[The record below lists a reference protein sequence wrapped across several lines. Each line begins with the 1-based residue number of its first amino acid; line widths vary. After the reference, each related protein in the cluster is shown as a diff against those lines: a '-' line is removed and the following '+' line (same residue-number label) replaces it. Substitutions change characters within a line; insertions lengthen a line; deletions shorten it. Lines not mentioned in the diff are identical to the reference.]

1 MTQLRNNKTE
11 KLTSKMVS
19 KKLME
24 QSELLKR
31 ENEELRKA
39 HKELKILFEEIDEV
53 LYSVDMVSLKIL
65 QISSVCEKVYGYTP
79 AEFLADRDLWQKVI
93 LPEDLPF
100 VHQHIKSLYT
110 GKQVVCQ
117 YRIFHKDKSIRWLES
132 KVIPAID
139 KAGQLMRM
147 DGVTTDITDR
157 KRAKTELEESISLLE
172 ATIESTADGILVAD
186 LNGKIIRFNKK
197 FVELWHIPG
206 EILETKD
213 DNKAINYVLDQLT
226 DPEKFLS
233 KLKELQS
240 RPRET
245 SFDIL
250 EFKDGRVFERYSQP
264 QLINGE
270 CAGRVWSFRDIT
282 KRKSDEE
289 AIKES
294 ESRLALATKIAKLG
308 YWEFDVIK
316 GLFTFNDQFYSLFKT
331 TAEKVGGYVMEPQRY
346 TELFVFPDDR
356 NFVNAEVE
364 RTIGE
369 LESGFNNK
377 IEHRIIYAN
386 GKIGWISVNF
396 FLIKNDAGVTIKTFG
411 VNQDITDYKKA
422 EESLSNNELLFRTL
436 TSNAPVGI
444 FQTDVNGKISY
455 VNETWLSYTG
465 LEMSEALGDGWTAAV
480 HPDDRNELIEEWN
493 NKSKMGIK
501 SSSEY
506 RLINKK
512 GNIRWVSGEAIPL
525 FNNTR
530 EITGYIGTL
539 SDITERKKADEAL
552 RLAQFTIENTTHA
565 IYWIKSDGSFHM
577 VNNAATQM
585 LGFTFEE
592 LMQLNVPGIDPF
604 YNKEVWDGF
613 WQAIINQKYM
623 RLITKHIR
631 KDGTLIDVQIDT
643 HYFRFENLEM
653 SCAFVSDITE
663 IKIAETLL
671 KNSEEKYRQIVE
683 TAQEGIWLIDENNE
697 TIFAN
702 KRIADMLEYSVP
714 LISLKPFSK

>member
-1 MTQLRNNKTE
+1 Q
-11 KLTSKMVS
+11 
-19 KKLME
+19 
-24 QSELLKR
+24 
-31 ENEELRKA
+31 
-39 HKELKILFEEIDEV
+39 
-53 LYSVDMVSLKIL
+53 
-65 QISSVCEKVYGYTP
+65 
-79 AEFLADRDLWQKVI
+79 
-93 LPEDLPF
+93 
-100 VHQHIKSLYT
+100 
-110 GKQVVCQ
+110 GKQVVNQ
-117 YRIFHKDKSIRWLES
+117 YRIIHKDKSIRWIENKITSTLDE
-132 KVIPAID
+132 KGRLIR
-139 KAGQLMRM
+139 L
-147 DGVTTDITDR
+147 DGVTNDITDR
-157 KRAKTELEESISLLE
+157 KIAEEKLGESVSILE

-197 FVELWHIPG
+197 FVEQWHIPA
-206 EILETKD
+206 EILQTQD

-233 KLKELQS
+233 KLNELQN
-240 RPRET
+240 RPKEV

-264 QLINGE
+264 QLINDE
-270 CAGRVWSFRDIT
+270 CVGRVWSFRDIT
-282 KRKSDEE
+282 KRKRDEE
-289 AIKES
+289 ALKES
-294 ESRLALATKIAKLG
+294 ESQLALATKIAKLG
-308 YWEFDVIK
+308 YWEFDAIK
-316 GLFTFNDQFYSLFKT
+316 GLFTFNDQFYSIFKT
-331 TAEKVGGYVMEPQRY
+331 TAAKVGGYIMDPQRY

-364 RTIGE
+364 RTIST
-369 LESGFNNK
+369 LEPIFNNK

-386 GKIGWISVNF
+386 GEIGWISVNF
-396 FLIKNDAGVTIKTFG
+396 FLIKNDAGVTVKTFG

-422 EESLSNNELLFRTL
+422 EEALSNNELRFRTL

-444 FQTDVNGKISY
+444 FQTDVNGKTSY
-455 VNETWLSYTG
+455 VNETWLRYTG
-465 LEMSEALGDGWTAAV
+465 LEMNEALGEGWTAVV

-493 NKSKMGIK
+493 NKSKKGLK
-501 SSSEY
+501 LSSEY

-530 EITGYIGTL
+530 KITGYIGTL

-604 YNKEVWDGF
+604 YDKEVWDGF

-643 HYFRFENLEM
+643 HYFTFENLEM

-663 IKIAETLL
+663 MKIAETLL

-683 TAQEGIWLIDENNE
+683 TAEEGIW
-697 TIFAN
+697 
-702 KRIADMLEYSVP
+702 
-714 LISLKPFSK
+714 